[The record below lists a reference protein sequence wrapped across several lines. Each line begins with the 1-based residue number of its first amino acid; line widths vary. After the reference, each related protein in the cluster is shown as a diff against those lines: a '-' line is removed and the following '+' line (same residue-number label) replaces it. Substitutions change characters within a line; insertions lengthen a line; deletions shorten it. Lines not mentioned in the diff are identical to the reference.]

1 MRKALIGVIAASL
14 VATPIQAA
22 GWEHQATDVRP
33 GAFVGARVQLPL
45 GGTVPARPRAA
56 LAIAPTLS
64 RISDDWM
71 IQTRIGE
78 GLALNLQGNAK
89 PTLTVAGVRADQAL
103 KDRLGEGNRSGIS
116 TGGWIAIGV
125 GTVLVAGAIG
135 AALFIDAVNDNSE

>member
-1 MRKALIGVIAASL
+1 MRKALISVILATL
-14 VATPIQAA
+14 VSAPLQAA
-22 GWEHQATDVRP
+22 GWENQEMDVRP

-45 GGTVPARPRAA
+45 GGKIPARPRAA

-64 RISDDWM
+64 RISYDGM
-71 IQTRIGE
+71 IETRIGE
-78 GLALNLQGNAK
+78 GLELHFESRSKPAL
-89 PTLTVAGVRADQAL
+89 TLAGVRADTAL
-103 KDRLGEGNRSGIS
+103 KDRLGDRSRSGIS